1 MESSQDYN
9 SLRETIQPALVTVT
23 RSAGVVA
30 NEDLQFQRTVRP
42 SVGDKLD
49 KTADR
54 MLGLV
59 NGLLKSSSKVTGQS
73 TTKLEDID
81 DIEIKWRGIVDVI
94 DSFLEKADT
103 CLDEYT
109 GLIKRKNAPTVEEGR
124 DPKRSKST
132 APLDW
137 SLKRANIVK
146 PQNGFEKKPNNFDKG
161 PWKPILTK
169 KPHAI
174 VPLEQSFNT
183 FLNEEHTTQYEPPS
197 LFKNSLVS
205 PVPPVDSSVQEKE
218 ADQEEPR
225 LATQPRSR
233 KAVGNWRW
241 RQKMRDKTYQQA
253 VTASAEVSREN
264 FRRGS

>member
-109 GLIKRKNAPTVEEGR
+109 GLIKRKNAPTVEEVCFFFVLYMFYRVTLTSSFTGPR
-124 DPKRSKST
+124 
-132 APLDW
+132 
-137 SLKRANIVK
+137 
-146 PQNGFEKKPNNFDKG
+146 PQ
-161 PWKPILTK
+161 
-169 KPHAI
+169 AI
-174 VPLEQSFNT
+174 EIDGAAR
-183 FLNEEHTTQYEPPS
+183 
-197 LFKNSLVS
+197 LVS
-205 PVPPVDSSVQEKE
+205 QARQHCQAPEWVREE
-218 ADQEEPR
+218 AQ
-225 LATQPRSR
+225 
-233 KAVGNWRW
+233 
-241 RQKMRDKTYQQA
+241 
-253 VTASAEVSREN
+253 
-264 FRRGS
+264 